1 MIIIDV
7 STLRLIELIMI
18 GIRVASHI
26 DELKG
31 TRQCYREALFE
42 SIPIDDGHESGYDD
56 QPTLD
61 SFHVSMNDDE
71 TDVSDETLSYSSSS
85 SSGLSAGLFT
95 SSFTTS
101 STTSYITSSRTSCTT
116 SMTCQMSS
124 IASPLYAL
132 YDDRSYTDDNVYENI
147 YDDISTTC
155 DFVVPPALPA
165 LQALQA
171 LQVMQ
176 ASHDW
181 HRVQGMRSMASTA
194 RSSTRF
200 EVFTESRCLHRFI
213 KWSLAVNIFVCI
225 GILCVGSIALHATA
239 NNEEF
244 FKYVCAFIA
253 VFGITVANVALFVYT
268 CKNL

>member
-1 MIIIDV
+1 
-7 STLRLIELIMI
+7 MI
-18 GIRVASHI
+18 GRVASHI
-26 DELKG
+26 DGLKG

-85 SSGLSAGLFT
+85 SSGLFT
-95 SSFTTS
+95 SS
-101 STTSYITSSRTSCTT
+101 STTSSRTSMTT
-116 SMTCQMSS
+116 SMTSDMSS
-124 IASPLYAL
+124 IALSLYAL
-132 YDDRSYTDDNVYENI
+132 YDDRSYTDDNVYDNIYDDI

-165 LQALQA
+165 LPVVQA

-181 HRVQGMRSMASTA
+181 HRGQGMRSMASTA
-194 RSSTRF
+194 STARSSSRF
-200 EVFTESRCLHRFI
+200 EVFTESRCLHRFL

-225 GILCVGSIALHATA
+225 GILCVGSIALHETA
-239 NNEEF
+239 NNEDLF
-244 FKYVCAFIA
+244 FKCVCAFIA